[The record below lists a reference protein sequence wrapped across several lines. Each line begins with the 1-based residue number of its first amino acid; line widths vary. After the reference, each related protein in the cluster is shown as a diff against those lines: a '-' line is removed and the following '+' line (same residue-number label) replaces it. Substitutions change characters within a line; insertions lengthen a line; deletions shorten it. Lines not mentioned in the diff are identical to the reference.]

1 MVQNIFGLFPSE
13 EIFEHVRP
21 DEEITLGIGVAFRK
35 GAAGEIGI
43 AHAVLRQFKV
53 AHADARLMLKGDA
66 AHLKARLPVRLR
78 TEALVRGK
86 PRGHHNDE
94 IERQLADG
102 GADIVDVFAV
112 YGRTTPKSA
121 IFINFPVW
129 SAFFKQ
135 NALRFVYHFSDVSTM
150 KA

>member
-13 EIFEHVRP
+13 EIFEHIRP
-21 DEEITLGIGVAFRK
+21 DEEITLGIGVVFCES
-35 GAAGEIGI
+35 AAGEIGI
-43 AHAVLRQFKV
+43 AHAVLRKLKV

-86 PRGHHNDE
+86 PRGHHDDE

-102 GADIVDVFAV
+102 GADIVNVFAV
-112 YGRTTPKSA
+112 YGVERPPKKCDLHKFSCMVGVFSSKTPFVLFI
-121 IFINFPVW
+121 IFPMC
-129 SAFFKQ
+129 Q
-135 NALRFVYHFSDVSTM
+135 H
-150 KA
+150 